1 MIVISIIMTTEL
13 HTSTFDGYS
22 ETALLETLGT
32 RLKAWRLRRDI
43 TQAELAERAGVS
55 RGTIR
60 SLEDGGSV
68 QLGTFLR
75 VAREL
80 GLLDG
85 LDMLVPEPGP
95 SPLEL
100 LDRGGARRQ
109 RASGQRRDTSEWT
122 WGDEP

>member
-1 MIVISIIMTTEL
+1 MDTILIVMTTEL
-13 HTSTFDGYS
+13 HADTFDGYS
-22 ETALLETLGT
+22 ESALLETLGA

-55 RGTIR
+55 RRTIQ

-85 LDMLVPEPGP
+85 LDTLVPEPGP

-100 LDRGGARRQ
+100 LDRGGAQRQ